1 MFILSGSK
9 LNKENVQTVKM
20 TLSLFTLSANMIKKF
35 FRNLIEPL
43 ISIIRNLL
51 GRKYCTGWED
61 FRGPKV

>member
-51 GRKYCTGWED
+51 GRKYCTGWEV